1 MGALGAAQAQKAVA
15 GGQPYDRQS
24 VRRRDYL
31 GDLFAL
37 AQRLRG
43 LAHSPKL
50 ARSFGYI
57 LQSEIVSS

>member
-1 MGALGAAQAQKAVA
+1 LFPRAFA
-15 GGQPYDRQS
+15 GEQPYNRQS
-24 VRRRDYL
+24 VRCRDYL

-43 LAHSPKL
+43 LAYSPKL